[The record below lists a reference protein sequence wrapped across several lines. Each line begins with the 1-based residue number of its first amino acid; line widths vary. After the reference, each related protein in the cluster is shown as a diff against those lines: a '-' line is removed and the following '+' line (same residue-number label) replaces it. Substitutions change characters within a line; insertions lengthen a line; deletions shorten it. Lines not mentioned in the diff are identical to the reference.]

1 MTVNH
6 RVAGSSPARGAI
18 GSIVQS
24 GLGLRIVNPATWVQ
38 IPLEPPMLTV
48 AQLVEH
54 QFVELDVASS
64 SLVRQPKR
72 RIVQLGRTLALGA
85 RGHTFKSCYADQI

>member
-1 MTVNH
+1 
-6 RVAGSSPARGAI
+6 
-18 GSIVQS
+18 
-24 GLGLRIVNPATWVQ
+24 
-38 IPLEPPMLTV
+38 MLTV

-85 RGHTFKSCYADQI
+85 RGHTFKSCYADHLTSSRFYVIIYTMSKNCLCTSERKP

>member
-1 MTVNH
+1 
-6 RVAGSSPARGAI
+6 
-18 GSIVQS
+18 
-24 GLGLRIVNPATWVQ
+24 
-38 IPLEPPMLTV
+38 MLTV

-72 RIVQLGRTLALGA
+72 RVFQSGRIHALGA
-85 RGHTFKSCYADQI
+85 

>member
-1 MTVNH
+1 
-6 RVAGSSPARGAI
+6 
-18 GSIVQS
+18 
-24 GLGLRIVNPATWVQ
+24 
-38 IPLEPPMLTV
+38 MLTV

-85 RGHTFKSCYADQI
+85 RGHTFKSCYADQIINMKVNHVWIKSLYL

>member
-1 MTVNH
+1 
-6 RVAGSSPARGAI
+6 
-18 GSIVQS
+18 
-24 GLGLRIVNPATWVQ
+24 
-38 IPLEPPMLTV
+38 MLMV

-64 SLVRQPKR
+64 NLVHQPKR

-85 RGHTFKSCYADQI
+85 RGHTFKSCYADHLTSSRFYVIIYTMSKNCLCTSERKS